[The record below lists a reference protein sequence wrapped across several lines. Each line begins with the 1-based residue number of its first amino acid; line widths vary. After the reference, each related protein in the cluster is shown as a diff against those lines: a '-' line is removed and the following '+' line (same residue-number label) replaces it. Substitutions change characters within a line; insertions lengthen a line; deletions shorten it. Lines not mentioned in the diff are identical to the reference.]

1 MSAAWLKKRVISF
14 MMHILRITITTVLIT
29 CIFLPVHIL
38 TQSYQ
43 GIVPEPGVG
52 LTAGRA
58 ACVGWS
64 YSATAVSPVC
74 HRTERGHTP
83 ACHA

>member
-1 MSAAWLKKRVISF
+1 
-14 MMHILRITITTVLIT
+14 MMHILRITITVLLIAPES
-29 CIFLPVHIL
+29 IKVLLLLPVHIL
-38 TQSYQ
+38 AQSYQ

-52 LTAGRA
+52 LTAGPA

-74 HRTERGHTP
+74 RRTVRGHTP
-83 ACHA
+83 ARHA